1 MVVGVVEGMSHIV
14 YTLTSVGS
22 TPEGYNQQRPKTKQ
36 NMKRVATVTGNHN
49 RFNTISYLQTLYPGV
64 DNNPNEAPLASF
76 FLEKTVQ
83 ILHDERNRFGNQKVL
98 EFGGG
103 PNLSSSLLL
112 AQYVDSIRFCDSA
125 QSNLT
130 YVSDWIE
137 QKSTVF
143 DWTNYFESILTI
155 AGTSKEKRIEWE
167 SRLRDALIRG
177 GLSICDVN
185 DPDCPIL
192 SGKSDDHDII
202 FSSFCLEA
210 ACLTIEIFN
219 ETIGKLVRLLKP
231 GGLLLLVMV
240 RNESFYYVD
249 AENFFCLSL
258 DETKVRKALQAT
270 GELVDIH
277 IDSADTTVEDQ
288 KRNTMSDFDGEMIIH
303 AFKTIK

>member
-1 MVVGVVEGMSHIV
+1 MCD
-14 YTLTSVGS
+14 YS
-22 TPEGYNQQRPKTKQ
+22 TDNCLLHTTDYKSRFD
-36 NMKRVATVTGNHN
+36 TV
-49 RFNTISYLQTLYPGV
+49 SYLQNFYSGV
-64 DNNPNEAPLASF
+64 DINPSEAPLASF

-103 PNLSSSLLL
+103 PNLSASLLL
-112 AQYVDSIRFCDSA
+112 AQYADSIRFCDYT
-125 QSNLT
+125 QSNLN
-130 YVSDWIE
+130 YVTDWIE

-143 DWTNYFESILTI
+143 DWTNYFESVLTI

-167 SRLRDALIRG
+167 SRLRDALSRG

-185 DPDCPIL
+185 DPGCPIL
-192 SGKSDDHDII
+192 SGKSDDYDII

-210 ACLTIEIFN
+210 ACLTIDIFN

-240 RNESFYYVD
+240 RNESFYYVG
-249 AENFFCLSL
+249 AEKFFCLSL
-258 DETKVRKALQAT
+258 DEAKVKKALQAT

-277 IDSADTTVEDQ
+277 IDSVDTRVEDQ
-288 KRNTMSDFDGEMIIH
+288 ERNTMSDFDGEMIIH
-303 AFKTIK
+303 AFKTIE